1 MINKKA
7 RPMESV
13 RLSLI
18 PLDEHSKRGKPNTSA
33 LTVQSNTSALLF
45 KETP

>member
-18 PLDEHSKRGKPNTSA
+18 PLDELSKQGKPITSA
-33 LTVQSNTSALLF
+33 LTVQSNTCAI
-45 KETP
+45 KETA